1 MEEIFDEYMGK
12 LLDPVL
18 AESSEDQFSLNHI
31 VKGVIMRD
39 LENQDNEMNDNEDL
53 EFGVKME
60 KRVEE
65 ELLRSGLKLI
75 L

>member
-1 MEEIFDEYMGK
+1 
-12 LLDPVL
+12 
-18 AESSEDQFSLNHI
+18 
-31 VKGVIMRD
+31 
-39 LENQDNEMNDNEDL
+39 MNDDEDL